1 MDSNTVSSFQVDC
14 FLWHVRKRFADQE
27 MGDAPFLDRLRRD
40 QKPLR
45 GRGSTLGLDIDTATR
60 VGKQIVERI
69 LEDESDEALKMTIAS
84 VPATRYLTDMT
95 LEEMS
100 RDWFMLM
107 PKQKVAGSLCIRMDQ
122 AIMDKNIILKA
133 NFSVIFD
140 RLETLIL
147 LRALTDEGAIV
158 GEISPLPSLPDILM
172 RMSKMQLG
180 SSSEDLNG
188 MITQFESLKLYR
200 DSLGEAV
207 MRMGDLHSLQSRNG
221 KWREQLSQKFE
232 EIRWLIEEVRHRLK
246 ITENSFEQ
254 ITFMQALQLLLE
266 VEQEIRTFSFQLI

>member
-27 MGDAPFLDRLRRD
+27 LGDAPFLDRLRRD
-40 QKPLR
+40 QKSLR
-45 GRGSTLGLDIDTATR
+45 GRGSTLGLDIETATR
-60 VGKQIVERI
+60 AGKQIVERI
-69 LEDESDEALKMTIAS
+69 LEEESDEALKMAIAS
-84 VPATRYLTDMT
+84 VPASRYLTDMT

-147 LRALTDEGAIV
+147 LRAFTEEGAIV
-158 GEISPLPSLPDILM
+158 GEISPLPSLPGHTDEDVKNAIEVLIGGLEWNDNTV
-172 RMSKMQLG
+172 RVSETLQRFAWRGSNEDGRPPLPPKQKRKMARTIE
-180 SSSEDLNG
+180 SE
-188 MITQFESLKLYR
+188 
-200 DSLGEAV
+200 V
-207 MRMGDLHSLQSRNG
+207 
-221 KWREQLSQKFE
+221 
-232 EIRWLIEEVRHRLK
+232 
-246 ITENSFEQ
+246 
-254 ITFMQALQLLLE
+254 
-266 VEQEIRTFSFQLI
+266 

>member
-27 MGDAPFLDRLRRD
+27 LGDAPFLDRLRRD
-40 QKPLR
+40 QKSLR
-45 GRGSTLGLDIDTATR
+45 GRGSTLGLDIETATR
-60 VGKQIVERI
+60 AGKQIVERI
-69 LEDESDEALKMTIAS
+69 LEEESDEALKMTIAS
-84 VPATRYLTDMT
+84 VPASRYLTDMT

-147 LRALTDEGAIV
+147 LRAFTEEGAIV
-158 GEISPLPSLPDILM
+158 GEISPLPSLPGHTDEDVKNAIGVLIGGLEWNDNTV
-172 RMSKMQLG
+172 RVSETLQRFAWRSCNEDGRPPLLPKQKRKMARTIE
-180 SSSEDLNG
+180 SE
-188 MITQFESLKLYR
+188 
-200 DSLGEAV
+200 V
-207 MRMGDLHSLQSRNG
+207 
-221 KWREQLSQKFE
+221 
-232 EIRWLIEEVRHRLK
+232 
-246 ITENSFEQ
+246 
-254 ITFMQALQLLLE
+254 
-266 VEQEIRTFSFQLI
+266 